1 MALSL
6 RRYSWSGDTGHLAQ
20 LLKQRIKAG
29 KERSMLIAMDK
40 IDNLPE
46 SLIIEILS
54 RLPVKDLLQFKSVC
68 KSWYAMISSPNFVS
82 KHLSNYYNN
91 NDDWRGCL
99 LVQDF
104 ITNAE
109 IELVELL
116 VDETPRVLACDN
128 LCGMPMSCSF
138 LSGPCDGLYYV
149 YQYTGTRALWNPAI
163 DEFKLLPDII
173 CKPDLPKQ
181 FTYSSYEVFGF
192 GFDHVIGDYKVV
204 VMKGYWEVDPNDRSD
219 LHHPVSVLV
228 YSLKTDS
235 WRYCGDLSKA
245 YDLEINYCYIYV
257 NKCCYWLGS
266 LDNNSEVMISFDMAS
281 DSFRESDVPDSV
293 PGYTQPSFKRLAVY
307 DDSLALLSLHKTQKN
322 FDIWTWSE
330 GGCWTKKF
338 SLGPLPGVWTPV
350 GHWKCNMLLLQCE
363 DGTIFLFDPDTQ
375 ERKDLAFQ
383 ISTMCRGVF
392 AYMESLVSIKGQTE
406 AGQQSEGI

>member
-6 RRYSWSGDTGHLAQ
+6 RRYSWSGETGHLAQ
-20 LLKQRIKAG
+20 LLKQRIKFG
-29 KERSMLIAMDK
+29 KQRSMLIAMGK
-40 IDNLPE
+40 INDLPE

-68 KSWYAMISSPNFVS
+68 KSWYAIISSPNFVS
-82 KHLSNYYNN
+82 NHLSNYYNN

-104 ITNAE
+104 ITHAE

-116 VDETPRVLACDN
+116 VDETPQVLASDN
-128 LCGMPMSCSF
+128 LHGMPMRCSF
-138 LSGPCDGLYYV
+138 LCGPCDGLYYV
-149 YQYTGTRALWNPAI
+149 YQYDGRRALWNPAI
-163 DEFKLLPDII
+163 NEFKLLPDII
-173 CKPDLPKQ
+173 CKPDLPTH

-192 GFDHVIGDYKVV
+192 GFDHVSRDYKVV
-204 VMKGYWEVDPNDRSD
+204 VMKGYWEVNPNNKSD
-219 LHHPVSVLV
+219 LNHPVSVLV
-228 YSLKTDS
+228 YSLRTES

-245 YDLEINYCYIYV
+245 YDLEMNYCYIYV
-257 NKCCYWLGS
+257 NECCYWLGS
-266 LDNNSEVMISFDMAS
+266 QDYSSEVMISFDMTS
-281 DSFRESDVPDSV
+281 DSFKEFNIPD
-293 PGYTQPSFKRLAVY
+293 YAQPSFKCLAVY
-307 DDSLALLSLHKTQKN
+307 DDSLVLLSLHETKKN

-338 SLGPLPGVWTPV
+338 TLGPLPDVWIPV
-350 GHWKCNMLLLQCE
+350 GHWKCNMLILQCE

-375 ERKDLAFQ
+375 ERKDLGFK

-392 AYMESLVSIKGQTE
+392 AYMESLVSIKDKTE
-406 AGQQSEGI
+406 AGQRQSQHN